1 MKLLMLTWNYPPTV
15 GGIEQVAH
23 HTAGGLFHR
32 GHSVRVIVPALPA
45 GLHEVTEYDIPLF
58 RAGTPGIPHFLIH
71 AVLSG
76 CRLIRAARPN
86 VLLCPS
92 LTSAPAAWLLSRRF
106 HIPYA
111 IQIHGSDILLPRRAS
126 QLAIAPLLS
135 GARMLFANSR
145 NTANLLEKRGLD
157 PKRIRVVCPGV
168 TPPPPPTAQPTPGIL
183 RLLEQNAGRPTL
195 VTVGRLVRRK
205 GIQEFIAQT
214 LPLLRER
221 IPNVLY
227 LVVGGEP
234 KASLIHHERMG
245 GQLADA
251 VRTGRHEDH
260 VKLLGRLSDADL
272 DCVYRRASLFVLPC
286 LDDPND
292 VEGFGIVIL
301 EAALKGV
308 PAIATRSGGIPDAIA
323 NEETGVLVPPGNPR
337 ALADALADLLR
348 DPARTKKL
356 GETARRRTLAE
367 FTWNTIAAR
376 YEAGLR
382 ESVDSAVC

>member
-111 IQIHGSDILLPRRAS
+111 IQIHGSDILLPRRAY

-135 GARMLFANSR
+135 GSRMLFANSR

>member
-1 MKLLMLTWNYPPTV
+1 MLTWNYPPTV

-111 IQIHGSDILLPRRAS
+111 IQIHGSDILLPRRAY

-183 RLLEQNAGRPTL
+183 RLLEQNAGAPL
-195 VTVGRLVRRK
+195 SLQSVALSAQ
-205 GIQEFIAQT
+205 GIQSSLSRPCPCCVSGSRT
-214 LPLLRER
+214 CCTWCRR
-221 IPNVLY
+221 R
-227 LVVGGEP
+227 P

-245 GQLADA
+245 SSNGC
-251 VRTGRHEDH
+251 R
-260 VKLLGRLSDADL
+260 
-272 DCVYRRASLFVLPC
+272 
-286 LDDPND
+286 
-292 VEGFGIVIL
+292 
-301 EAALKGV
+301 
-308 PAIATRSGGIPDAIA
+308 RSGLMKIM
-323 NEETGVLVPPGNPR
+323 
-337 ALADALADLLR
+337 
-348 DPARTKKL
+348 
-356 GETARRRTLAE
+356 
-367 FTWNTIAAR
+367 
-376 YEAGLR
+376 
-382 ESVDSAVC
+382 